1 MMRTTYQIMKQTKG
15 EEARVIY
22 TSSRKRETE
31 VRFNRMYREHK
42 AIKSW
47 SVNLIREGYFRQSYY
62 NSCTIVDTEYWIC
75 KA

>member
-1 MMRTTYQIMKQTKG
+1 MRTTYQIMEQTKG

-42 AIKSW
+42 SIKGW
-47 SVNLIREGYFRQSYY
+47 SVNLIREGYFRLSYY
-62 NSCTIVDTEYWIC
+62 DTYRIVDIEYWIC
-75 KA
+75 KAQ

>member
-1 MMRTTYQIMKQTKG
+1 MKATYQIMEKTKG

-31 VRFNRMYREHK
+31 VRFKRMYREHK
-42 AIKSW
+42 AIKAW
-47 SVNLIREGYFRQSYY
+47 SVNLVREGYFKQSYY
-62 NSCTIVDTEYWIC
+62 SMCSIVDTEYWIC